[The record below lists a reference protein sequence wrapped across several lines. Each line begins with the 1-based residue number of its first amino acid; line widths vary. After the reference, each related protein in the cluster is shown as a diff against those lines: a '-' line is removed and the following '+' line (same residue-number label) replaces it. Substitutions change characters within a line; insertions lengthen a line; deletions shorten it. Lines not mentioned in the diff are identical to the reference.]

1 MQNFLLEAALM
12 LFLITCTLIIILN
25 RDVLTCIIIYS
36 AFSFSAVLLYF
47 MMGSPDV
54 AFTEAVI
61 GVISSIYLITALR
74 KLDRWCK

>member
-1 MQNFLLEAALM
+1 MQNMLIEMCLL
-12 LFLITCTLIIILN
+12 LFLIFAIITIIVS
-25 RDVLTCIIIYS
+25 RDLLTAIIIYS

-47 MMGSPDV
+47 SMGSPDV

-61 GVISSIYLITALR
+61 GVISTIYLVLALR